1 MNTPTLITP
10 TMTSAERTGSF
21 YSGALAS
28 GRVFDP
34 ADFVTGESIL
44 GLQREGGYMWG
55 TLRDEDGTL
64 YSTMRRIAP
73 PVAGGEDDGRSSL
86 GGKLIVVSSGTD
98 RGPGL
103 QIRKEPRYAV
113 DSGKIGIELTDAD
126 TATMTSAP
134 DAEGQPMKLV
144 LNKDDFHY
152 VEEGV
157 IDMSGRMVV
166 NPLQWYLPGRDASLL
181 YITQTWL
188 VDGTI
193 LGKPARG
200 FLFWEEAWMYPGGQ
214 LYRQKEPL
222 HDAEYMTWYSW
233 ANQWED
239 GSCEVG
245 HFLFGQRD
253 FHVAVT
259 AHSDGTVTSA
269 ASMDI
274 DITRADD
281 GYWHDGISYDI
292 DGVKWVCEPDPEGHM
307 RGLGKMPNPQQ
318 EGRMHRVDDT
328 RTPVLHMAWGETV
341 PAAGNHRRR

>member
-1 MNTPTLITP
+1 MTTATPTPTL
-10 TMTSAERTGSF
+10 TSTDRAGTFNSR
-21 YSGALAS
+21 ALAA
-28 GRVFDP
+28 GRAFDP
-34 ADFVTGESIL
+34 ADFVTDEPIL
-44 GLQREGGYMWG
+44 GLTREAGYVWG

-73 PVAGGEDDGRSSL
+73 PAVGAENDGRSSL
-86 GGKLIVVSSGTD
+86 GGKLIVVSSGTE

-103 QIRKEPRYAV
+103 QLRKEPRYAV
-113 DSGKIGIELTDAD
+113 DSAAISIELTDPN
-126 TATMTSAP
+126 TATMSSAP
-134 DAEGQPMKLV
+134 DAPGNPMQLV
-144 LNKDDFHY
+144 LNPDNFRY
-152 VEEGV
+152 VEHDV
-157 IDMSGRMVV
+157 MDFSGRMVV

-188 VDGTI
+188 VDGI
-193 LGKPARG
+193 LLGKPARG

-214 LYRQKEPL
+214 LYRQKDPL

-233 ANQWED
+233 ANLWDD
-239 GSCEVG
+239 GNCEVG

-259 AHSDGTVTSA
+259 AHSDGTITSA
-269 ASMDI
+269 NTMDI
-274 DITRADD
+274 EITRAED

-307 RGLGKMPNPQQ
+307 RGLGQMPNPQQ
-318 EGRMHRVDDT
+318 EGFVHRVDDT
-328 RTPVLHMAWGETV
+328 RQPVVHMAWGETV

>member
-1 MNTPTLITP
+1 MTTPTLTA
-10 TMTSAERTGSF
+10 TDRTGSF

-34 ADFVTGESIL
+34 ADFVDDESIL
-44 GLQREGGYMWG
+44 GLTREAGYMWG

-73 PVAGGEDDGRSSL
+73 PGTAEDDGRSSL

-103 QIRKEPRYAV
+103 QIRKEPRAAV
-113 DSGKIGIELTDAD
+113 DSSAIRAELTDQR
-126 TATMTSAP
+126 TATLSSAP

-144 LNKDDFHY
+144 LSEDDFHY

-157 IDMSGRMVV
+157 IDVTGRLAV

-188 VDGTI
+188 VDGI
-193 LGKPARG
+193 LLGKQARG

-214 LYRQKEPL
+214 LYRQKDPL
-222 HDAEYMTWYSW
+222 LDADYMTWYSW
-233 ANQWED
+233 ANLWDD

-253 FHVAVT
+253 FHVGVT

-269 ASMDI
+269 HTMDVE
-274 DITRADD
+274 ITRAAD
-281 GYWHDGISYDI
+281 GYWHDGIAYDI
-292 DGVKWVCEPDPEGHM
+292 DGVKWVCEPAPDGHM

-318 EGRMHRVDDT
+318 EGRIHRVDDT
-328 RTPVLHMAWGETV
+328 RVPTVHMAWGETV
-341 PAAGNHRRR
+341 PDAGNHRRR